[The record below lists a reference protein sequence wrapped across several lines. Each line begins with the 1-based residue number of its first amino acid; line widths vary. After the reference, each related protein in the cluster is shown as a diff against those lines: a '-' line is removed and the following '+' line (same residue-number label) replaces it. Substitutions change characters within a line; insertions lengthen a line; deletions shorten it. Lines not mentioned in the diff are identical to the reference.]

1 MNRTRRF
8 LTILSLGGFLGL
20 AGIATAAVTISLD
33 AEKLGTADGTAM
45 PTSGLLLLVVST
57 ADESFALPTADEFVP
72 ASSDDVILASWDLAD
87 GGSTAGVFSGLAS
100 NLTFGDGFD
109 AGDPLMLYWFP
120 GSTKSSTGPGAGAHY
135 GLFRDDTG
143 IMTGSVWT
151 LPADGTLLHAL
162 KFFTEEATLSSNG
175 GNLPGYAGS
184 AALPLGVALSPVNA
198 PTGVAAIN
206 QVEDGVRVEWA
217 DQANNEVGYLIE
229 RALAGSGV
237 WQAVGS
243 VLADATSFVDGSVA
257 QKTRYEYR
265 VTATNNLARST
276 EVVSAALLTSF
287 GRMANISTRGQVLTG
302 DGVMI
307 GGFVIEGSQDK
318 SVLIRAIG
326 PQLGVFGVAG
336 ALTDPSIELFRSGDG
351 PTEPPFAVNTNWED
365 VYYSEGWIP
374 LANAAEIALLTAD
387 LGGFPLE
394 AGSKDAVVFL
404 KLSPGGY
411 TAKVKGV
418 GGTTGVGLIE
428 IYDADQPEAPVD
440 VINISTR
447 GNVGTDAD
455 ILIAGFVIAG
465 DRSQTVLVRGI
476 GPTLGSFGVAGTI
489 PDPTLKI
496 VSSGLDVAENDNWGD
511 APNASEIPSV
521 TQLVGG
527 FPLGDGSQDAVIFI
541 TLPPGVYTAN
551 LSGVAG
557 STGNGLVEVYRVP

>member
-8 LTILSLGGFLGL
+8 LTILSLGGFLWL
-20 AGIATAAVTISLD
+20 AGIATAAVAISLD

-72 ASSDDVILASWDLAD
+72 ASSDDVILANWDLAD

-198 PTGVAAIN
+198 PTGVAAMN
-206 QVEDGVRVEWA
+206 QIEDGVRVEWA
-217 DQANNEVGYLIE
+217 DQANNEGGYLIE

-302 DGVMI
+302 AGVMI

-318 SVLIRAIG
+318 RLLIRAIG
-326 PQLGVFGVAG
+326 PQLGAFGVPGSLEDAT
-336 ALTDPSIELFRSGDG
+336 LEIFRSGETDPILSNVDWG
-351 PTEPPFAVNTNWED
+351 DNANT
-365 VYYSEGWIP
+365 
-374 LANAAEIALLTAD
+374 AEIRTVTQA
-387 LGGFPLE
+387 LGGFALE
-394 AGSKDAVVFL
+394 EGGKDSVLLVTL
-404 KLSPGGY
+404 PPGGY
-411 TAKVKGV
+411 TAQVTGV
-418 GGTTGVGLIE
+418 GGSTGVGLVE
-428 IYDADQPEAPVD
+428 IYDADPPEAPVD

-496 VSSGLDVAENDNWGD
+496 ISNGLDVAENDNWGD

-527 FPLGDGSQDAVIFI
+527 FPLGNGSQDAVIFI